1 MKTVVLIPAYKPDD
15 ALIKTVVELSS
26 HGYDILVVDDGGGAD
41 YDDIFKCVSG
51 FAKVLR
57 KKKNYGK
64 GAALKTGFRYILNR
78 MSDVGYVVTADADGQ
93 HKTDDIAKVDEK
105 LREGS
110 EFVLGSR
117 EFAGEVP
124 VRSRLGNMITRGV
137 FSVVSGVS
145 VGDTQ
150 TGLRGFD
157 RSLLEWLV
165 SIPGHRYEYEMNM
178 LLDAAKKGIRIDEV
192 TIETVYEKGNPSS
205 HFNPVKDS
213 VKIYKCIFGY
223 AFKK

>member
-41 YDDIFKCVSG
+41 YDDIFRCVSG

-78 MSDVGYVVTADADGQ
+78 MPDVGYVVTADADGQ
-93 HKTDDIAKVDEK
+93 HKTADIAKVDER

-165 SIPGHRYEYEMNM
+165 SIPGHR
-178 LLDAAKKGIRIDEV
+178 
-192 TIETVYEKGNPSS
+192 
-205 HFNPVKDS
+205 
-213 VKIYKCIFGY
+213 
-223 AFKK
+223 